1 MANPGIYTVNTQT
14 DPIWVR
20 AFCPV
25 ALVDEM
31 SGGRATG
38 NKVCPSPG
46 RDPHDTPAAGAV
58 SFKVQQVPKGQ
69 QLEVIDDRVFQATIG
84 STTYNFVPVSSIS
97 LDYGTRPLRGWAP
110 VEFLAFSR
118 AKVAGEPPPSVSVG
132 NPDAVPTDT
141 TPREPPAK
149 EEPADEMPEN
159 SPRKMLWLGLGIVGV
174 VGLGALLY
182 FGYWRPR
189 QKAALTAPEP
199 QFAGL
204 RLHRKRRRRSRR

>member
-14 DPIWVR
+14 DPLWVR

-69 QLEVIDDRVFQATIG
+69 QLEVIDD
-84 STTYNFVPVSSIS
+84 FVPVSSIS

-110 VEFLAFSR
+110 VEFLVFSR

-149 EEPADEMPEN
+149 EEPVDEKPA
-159 SPRKMLWLGLGIVGV
+159 SRKMLWLGLGIVGV